1 MDDNLSLA
9 NYIMK
14 NLKAIEK
21 ENQQIENN
29 KKMKAKQ
36 EQTHGAKFISRRNL
50 ANRWAVS
57 TMTIRRMEFAGMLKA
72 YRFFRDV
79 RYAIED
85 VEKVENNALE
95 KK

>member
-14 NLKAIEK
+14 NLKAIEQ
-21 ENQQIENN
+21 ENQETENN

-36 EQTHGAKFISRRNL
+36 EQAQGAKFISRKKL
-50 ANRWAVS
+50 AIRWEVS
-57 TMTIRRMEFAGMLKA
+57 TMTIRRIEWAGMLKA

-85 VEKVENNALE
+85 VEKVEKNALE